1 MGKVKEKLPTPDT
14 NPVDGDKL
22 IEATK
27 PKKVKEIK
35 EKPKEVK
42 SNDDLKA
49 LTEDVNTLG
58 DWIGDI
64 EDDLKELNILVVRI
78 ANRMGLK

>member
-27 PKKVKEIK
+27 PKKVKEASKKTDIMRIEELK
-35 EKPKEVK
+35 NDIDKLG
-42 SNDDLKA
+42 SWIADIDDDLHEMNK
-49 LTEDVNTLG
+49 LL
-58 DWIGDI
+58 I
-64 EDDLKELNILVVRI
+64 RI
-78 ANRMGLK
+78 ANRMGM

>member
-27 PKKVKEIK
+27 PDKKVKKSEECMLWLKDLESDLSILGTWVADIDEELREISK
-35 EKPKEVK
+35 LV
-42 SNDDLKA
+42 LK
-49 LTEDVNTLG
+49 
-58 DWIGDI
+58 
-64 EDDLKELNILVVRI
+64 I
-78 ANRMGLK
+78 ANRMGFK